1 MIGRRQATPPD
12 KLRRSSDQLR
22 VQRIRDAALALP
34 WAGFVLVAP
43 PVINL
48 FLADATVFGAPLIA
62 VYLFVVWAAL
72 IWCAF
77 RLSGRLQ
84 ADADT

>member
-1 MIGRRQATPPD
+1 VTGTPPTAPPARPGGD
-12 KLRRSSDQLR
+12 PLR
-22 VQRIRDAALALP
+22 VQRSRDAALALP
-34 WAGFVLVAP
+34 WAGFALVAP

-48 FLADATVFGAPLIA
+48 FLADVTLFGAPLIA

-84 ADADT
+84 ADADK